1 MSQLSLASKLGIHAA
16 KKRRGDAALASSNG
30 GATVSST
37 RRATSSSLP
46 SDRAGGGS
54 EPDAAATRTE
64 GELKALLALKQHF
77 SKIAKDLKIGVG
89 TSPDASSRAQTD
101 AYHAWCVRFK
111 IELAGNGL
119 SDVIE
124 REGDRSVLQTARQQA
139 VWEMISRCVPDTVL
153 PAIAVSSSVHTGY
166 EAWRLLRRHYLGD
179 EQTFLQ
185 GLENRFARIVWAENE
200 EFPAFENR
208 FSQVVAELTAAG
220 QGKTDHAL
228 KSTLMAAVEQS
239 GKKDAHGASVF
250 SRLRIVDLVK
260 RSASFEEWLAHLRVE
275 AQQIRDALA
284 DQDMAAK
291 RRGVVRTHA
300 GETRTVETVPI
311 SFVAPSSSSSRPF
324 VAPQVTRRAAGQAC
338 FLMASTGS
346 CRYGATCRFSHDP
359 AVLRSASQGRT
370 NTRPLSRPGEPCRLH
385 QAGRCRF
392 GSSCK
397 FSHAHPGNSANPGF
411 GPSSQPP
418 AAARTG
424 AETISVQ
431 QLYPSFS
438 SWQLEANPSHSQA

>member
-16 KKRRGDAALASSNG
+16 KKRRADATLAGSKG

-37 RRATSSSLP
+37 TRADSPPSASSVGA
-46 SDRAGGGS
+46 D
-54 EPDAAATRTE
+54 DATRTE
-64 GELKALLALKQHF
+64 EELKALLALKQHF
-77 SKIAKDLKIGVG
+77 SKIARDYKIEAD
-89 TSPDASSRAQTD
+89 TSPNASSSAQTA
-101 AYHAWCVRFK
+101 AYIAWCLRFK
-111 IELAGNGL
+111 AELEGNGL
-119 SDVIE
+119 SDVIV
-124 REGDRSVLQTARQQA
+124 REGDGSVLHNARQKT
-139 VWEMISRCVPDTVL
+139 VWDMIYRCVPAIVL
-153 PAIAVSSSVHTGY
+153 PLITVSTSVHTGY

-200 EFPAFENR
+200 EFPVFESR
-208 FSQVVAELTAAG
+208 FSQIVAELAAAG
-220 QGKTDHAL
+220 QAKTDHAL
-228 KSTLMAAVEQS
+228 RSTFMAAVEQS
-239 GKKDAHGASVF
+239 GKKDAHGVPVF
-250 SRLRIVDLVK
+250 SRLRVVDLVK
-260 RSASFEEWLAHLRVE
+260 RSASFEEWLAYLRVE

-291 RRGVVRTHA
+291 RRGTIRTHT
-300 GETRTVETVPI
+300 GEIRAAETVPI
-311 SFVAPSSSSSRPF
+311 SFVGPSSSSSRSF
-324 VAPQVTRRAAGQAC
+324 VAPQVIRRVDRAAGQAC
-338 FLMASTGS
+338 YLMASTGS

-397 FSHAHPGNSANPGF
+397 FSHSHPGNSANPGF
-411 GPSSQPP
+411 GPSSVPP

-438 SWQLEANPSHSQA
+438 SWQVDANPSHSQA